1 MEPSKEAFSQP
12 SVGPV
17 EGQDFSDL
25 VDGKME
31 EPGSKKKTEE
41 EWCVCGGLGGGDSR
55 GLWEKETPVY
65 HDKPCS
71 LNGF

>member
-31 EPGSKKKTEE
+31 EPGSKKKQKKNGV
-41 EWCVCGGLGGGDSR
+41 CVVDWGVGIQEACGKKRPRCIMTS
-55 GLWEKETPVY
+55 PA
-65 HDKPCS
+65 H
-71 LNGF
+71 